1 MEVNNVEK
9 RILATK
15 KAPAALGP
23 YSQGVAAKGEM
34 IFVSGQIPI
43 DPATGAVAAGDIADQ
58 TRQCMDN
65 IAAILA
71 EAGATMADIVKTTIY
86 LKNMDDFQVVN
97 EAYGKYF
104 EKDAPARGCVEV
116 ARLPKDMQVEIEAI
130 AVH

>member
-1 MEVNNVEK
+1 MTK
-9 RILATK
+9 RILATE

-23 YSQGVAAKGEM
+23 YSQGVAAAGEM

-43 DPATGAVAAGDIADQ
+43 DPATGAVREGGIAAQ
-58 TRQCMDN
+58 TTQCMDN

-71 EAGATMADIVKTTIY
+71 EAGATVEDIVKTTIY
-86 LKNMDDFQVVN
+86 LKNMDDFAEVN

-130 AVH
+130 AVR

>member
-1 MEVNNVEK
+1 
-9 RILATK
+9 
-15 KAPAALGP
+15 
-23 YSQGVAAKGEM
+23 M

-43 DPATGAVAAGDIADQ
+43 DPATGAVREGGIAAQ
-58 TRQCMDN
+58 TTQCMDN

-71 EAGATMADIVKTTIY
+71 EAGATVEDIVKTTIY
-86 LKNMDDFQVVN
+86 LKNMDDFAVVN

-130 AVH
+130 AVR

>member
-1 MEVNNVEK
+1 MTK
-9 RILATK
+9 RIIATE

-23 YSQGVAAKGEM
+23 YSQGVAAAGEM

-43 DPATGAVAAGDIADQ
+43 DPATGAVREGGIAAQ
-58 TRQCMDN
+58 TTQCMDN

-71 EAGATMADIVKTTIY
+71 EAGATVEDIVKTTIY
-86 LKNMDDFQVVN
+86 LKNMDDFAVVN

-130 AVH
+130 AVR

>member
-1 MEVNNVEK
+1 MTK
-9 RILATK
+9 RILATE

-23 YSQGVAAKGEM
+23 YSQGVAAAGEM

-43 DPATGAVAAGDIADQ
+43 DPATGAVREGGIVAQ
-58 TRQCMDN
+58 TTQCMDN

-71 EAGATMADIVKTTIY
+71 EAGATVEDIVKTTIY
-86 LKNMDDFQVVN
+86 LKNMDDFAVVN

-130 AVH
+130 AVR

>member
-1 MEVNNVEK
+1 MTK
-9 RILATK
+9 RILATEN
-15 KAPAALGP
+15 APAALGP
-23 YSQGVAAKGEM
+23 YSQGVAASGEM

-43 DPATGAVAAGDIADQ
+43 NPATGAVVEGDISVQAK
-58 TRQCMDN
+58 QCMDN

-71 EAGATMADIVKTTIY
+71 EAGATVEDIVKTTIY
-86 LKNMDDFQVVN
+86 LKDMNDFATVN

-130 AVH
+130 AVR

>member
-1 MEVNNVEK
+1 MTK
-9 RILATK
+9 RILATE

-23 YSQGVAAKGEM
+23 YSQGVAASGEM

-43 DPATGAVAAGDIADQ
+43 DPATGAVCEGDIAAQ
-58 TRQCMDN
+58 TTQCMDN

-71 EAGATMADIVKTTIY
+71 EAGATVADIVKTTIY
-86 LKNMDDFQVVN
+86 LKDMDNFAVVN

-130 AVH
+130 AVR

>member
-1 MEVNNVEK
+1 MTK
-9 RILATK
+9 RILATE

-23 YSQGVAAKGEM
+23 YSQGVAAAGEM

-43 DPATGAVAAGDIADQ
+43 DPATGVVREGGIAAQ
-58 TRQCMDN
+58 TTQCMDN

-71 EAGATMADIVKTTIY
+71 EAGATVEDIVKTTIY
-86 LKNMDDFQVVN
+86 LKNMDDFAVVN

-130 AVH
+130 AVR

>member
-1 MEVNNVEK
+1 MTK
-9 RILATK
+9 RILATE

-23 YSQGVAAKGEM
+23 YSQGVVASGEM

-43 DPATGAVAAGDIADQ
+43 DPATGAAVEGDIARQ
-58 TRQCMDN
+58 TVQCMDN

-71 EAGATMADIVKTTIY
+71 EAGATVENIVKTTIY
-86 LKNMDDFQVVN
+86 LKDMDNFGIVN

-104 EKDAPARGCVEV
+104 KNDAPARGCVEV

-130 AVH
+130 AVV

>member
-1 MEVNNVEK
+1 MSK
-9 RILATK
+9 KILATE

-23 YSQGVAAKGEM
+23 YSQGVAASGEM

-43 DPATGAVAAGDIADQ
+43 NPATGNVAEGDIAAQ

-71 EAGATMADIVKTTIY
+71 EAGASVEDIVKTTIY
-86 LKNMDDFQVVN
+86 LKDMNDFAVVN
-97 EAYGKYF
+97 EAYGSYF

-116 ARLPKDMQVEIEAI
+116 AHLPKDMQVEIEAI
-130 AVH
+130 AVR

>member
-1 MEVNNVEK
+1 MTK
-9 RILATK
+9 RILATE

-23 YSQGVAAKGEM
+23 YSQGVAAAGEM

-43 DPATGAVAAGDIADQ
+43 DPATGTVREGGIAAQ
-58 TRQCMDN
+58 TTQCMDN

-71 EAGATMADIVKTTIY
+71 EAGATVEDIVKTTIY
-86 LKNMDDFQVVN
+86 LKNMDDFAVVN

-130 AVH
+130 AVR